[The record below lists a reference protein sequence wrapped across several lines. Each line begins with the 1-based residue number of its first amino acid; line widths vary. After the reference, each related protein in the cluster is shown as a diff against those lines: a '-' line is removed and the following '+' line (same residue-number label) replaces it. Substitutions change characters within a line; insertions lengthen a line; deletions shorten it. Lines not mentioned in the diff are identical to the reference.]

1 MRSRLL
7 LLVVV
12 IAVAAP
18 SVETPAAA
26 LSCVYPAIAGGGEPE
41 FPDPYKGN
49 YDAIIEGVPLSGPSL
64 DGDLGE
70 PVRFLVTRWIKGKGP
85 RIVPVGSAT
94 DTGVG
99 ASTMVTPGYY
109 QPRPGEVARLFAHRE
124 RGILYPAAC
133 LFGDERPGPRSPLRR
148 VARSEVRDVAAGR
161 AWRAHSQRGPQG
173 LLCVAAHPEGRH
185 TGGGR
190 ECEAGRPL
198 LAVQHESDRVRVRS
212 TAIIVAGRG
221 IRSVSLRTPD
231 GPIDVR
237 PRRDGVAVLKV
248 LAGNVD
254 AAEVR
259 ARVVLPDGSVRW
271 LQPAGYR
278 TALTPDPGL
287 GRPWRVAFD
296 DGSPFRFSK
305 AAAHEQCVGARQ
317 LGPRDGK
324 GSSLGSTGAVC
335 GDLRRDPYF
344 FGVEQPRP
352 YAEPG
357 KPRPDPVRTVVLG
370 AARPSVAEVVV
381 RDPAGERRLTRGPG
395 GHFAAV
401 YPASVPPASLE
412 IIVVFRDGATVSHR
426 GRLDANRR

>member
-7 LLVVV
+7 LLAVVL
-12 IAVAAP
+12 AVAAP
-18 SVETPAAA
+18 GFETPAAA
-26 LSCVYPAIAGGGEPE
+26 LSCSYPTVVGGGEPQ

-49 YDAIIEGVPLSGPSL
+49 YDAIIEGVPLSGPSN

-70 PVRFLVTRWIKGKGP
+70 PARFLVTRWIKGRGP

-94 DTGVG
+94 DTGVS

-109 QPRPGEVARLFAHRE
+109 QPRPGEVARLFADRE

-133 LFGDERPGPRSPLRR
+133 LFGDDRPEPRSPLRK

-161 AWRAHSQRGPQG
+161 AWRAHSQRGRQG
-173 LLCVAAHPEGRH
+173 LHCVAAHPEGRH

-190 ECEAGRPL
+190 ECEVGRPL
-198 LAVQHESDRVRVRS
+198 LAVQHEGGRVRVGS
-212 TAIIVAGRG
+212 TAIIVAGTG

-231 GPIDVR
+231 GPIDAR
-237 PRRDGVAVLKV
+237 PRRDGVAVLEV
-248 LAGNVD
+248 LSGRVD

-259 ARVVLPDGSVRW
+259 ARVILADGSVRW

-278 TALTPDPGL
+278 TALTPDPEL
-287 GRPWRVAFD
+287 GRPWRSAID
-296 DGSPFRFSK
+296 DGFPFRFSK
-305 AAAHEQCVGARQ
+305 ADAYEQCVGAKQ
-317 LGPRDGK
+317 LEARDGN
-324 GSSLGSTGAVC
+324 GSSIGSAGPVC

-344 FGVEQPRP
+344 FGIEQPRP
-352 YAEPG
+352 YADREN
-357 KPRPDPVRTVVLG
+357 PRPEPVRTVVLG

-395 GHFAAV
+395 GQFAAV
-401 YPASVPPASLE
+401 YPASVAPASLE
-412 IIVVFRDGATVSHR
+412 VTVVFRDGSTVTHR
-426 GRLDANRR
+426 GRGGANGR